1 MTITI
6 LGGSGP
12 MGSGLALRFASAG
25 FDIAIGSRDAAR
37 ATEAARELAAKLP
50 AGTAR
55 IEGFETREAVKRASE
70 FVILSVPYEAHA
82 ATLAAIKDGLAG
94 KILIDVVVPLSPGDP
109 KRVAMPPEGSATE
122 AAQAFLGASVPVVG
136 ALHNVSAY
144 VLNALGT
151 PINCDVLVVGDSL
164 DARQK
169 VIALIER
176 LGVKAYNAGAAESA
190 RCVEAITAILI
201 RLNISKTTAFK
212 HAGIKIWP
220 E

>member
-1 MTITI
+1 TI

-25 FDIAIGSRDAAR
+25 FSIAIGSRDAAR
-37 ATEAARELAAKLP
+37 ATEAARELAARLP
-50 AGTAR
+50 SGAGR
-55 IEGFETREAVKRASE
+55 IEGFETPEAVKRATE

-82 ATLAAIKDGLAG
+82 ATLATIKDQLAG

-122 AAQAFLGASVPVVG
+122 AAQAYLGPAVPVIG
-136 ALHNVSAY
+136 ALHNVSAH

-151 PINCDVLVVGDSL
+151 TINCDVLVVGDSL
-164 DARQK
+164 EARQK

-212 HAGIKIWP
+212 HAGIRIWP